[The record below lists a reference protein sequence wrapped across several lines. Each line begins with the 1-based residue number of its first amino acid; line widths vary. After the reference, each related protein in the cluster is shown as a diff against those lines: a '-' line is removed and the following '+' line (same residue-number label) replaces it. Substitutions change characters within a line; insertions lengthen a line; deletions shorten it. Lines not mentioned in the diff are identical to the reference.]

1 MENTENKMKE
11 MNEVDKKLGATAID
25 IDLTLN
31 ALGVR
36 LLENDEK
43 VIELLTQINE
53 NGQKTNER
61 IKKLTEAMLL
71 FVDALKNKIDE

>member
-1 MENTENKMKE
+1 MENTENKRNE

>member
-53 NGQKTNER
+53 NSQKTNER